1 MPAMDIVNLAVNENN
16 PKKDFSL
23 AFIGAFFETWLNM
36 GL

>member
-1 MPAMDIVNLAVNENN
+1 MPATDVIKLADNENN

-23 AFIGAFFETWLNM
+23 AFIGTPFENWRSM